1 MTKTKNTDND
11 NNDKIESLKE
21 ILVLKLVEFRII
33 LHQYHT
39 I

>member
-33 LHQYHT
+33 LHRYHT